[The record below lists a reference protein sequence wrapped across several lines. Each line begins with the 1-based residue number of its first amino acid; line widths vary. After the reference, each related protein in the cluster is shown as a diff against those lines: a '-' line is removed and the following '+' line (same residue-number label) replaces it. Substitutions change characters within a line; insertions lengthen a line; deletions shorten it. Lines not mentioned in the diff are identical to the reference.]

1 MKSINTLIT
10 RIFLLVGFVSLNAQ
24 EFIPTSPKDLKKGI
38 YKNFEE
44 FKNNTPSITLDYEV
58 LRVYKDTGG
67 ILDKEETAFFQLD
80 VTKEEGKRIGRVY
93 GFCDGKN
100 VYINELKPR
109 LKRKV
114 LFLKANFIGPY
125 CVFEYRPIENL
136 DALHRINSSI
146 NMNTGRVV
154 GVTKK
159 ELKKI
164 ITQENNAISYRS
176 NTVTKYQEA
185 SGIKVK

>member
-80 VTKEEGKRIGRVY
+80 VTKEEGKRICLLY
-93 GFCDGKN
+93 TS
-100 VYINELKPR
+100 
-109 LKRKV
+109 
-114 LFLKANFIGPY
+114 
-125 CVFEYRPIENL
+125 
-136 DALHRINSSI
+136 DA
-146 NMNTGRVV
+146 
-154 GVTKK
+154 
-159 ELKKI
+159 
-164 ITQENNAISYRS
+164 ADD
-176 NTVTKYQEA
+176 
-185 SGIKVK
+185 